1 MTLESLLAPPSYC
14 PSHDLTN
21 THRALE
27 AGEGV
32 QIVPGRQFPGDGEGW
47 CKDATQPCTAVTV
60 PELPEVMN
68 PLDPVSMQP
77 AWEKTRP

>member
-14 PSHDLTN
+14 PSHDLRTL
-21 THRALE
+21 TGLWRQERECRLSQV
-27 AGEGV
+27 GGFQV
-32 QIVPGRQFPGDGEGW
+32 MVKGR